1 MKKHLLLI
9 LTLFLLQNGFANA
22 DMIVDDS
29 IHNEIK
35 KEYNLDNLPPLP
47 KTSDE
52 TKTVENKKK
61 SPAIESVPIKYSSE
75 KPKPKINTKT
85 TKSKEEKKV
94 VSQQKTF
101 VMQTNYNNRSIKLN
115 SGKTFDVK
123 LMNTI
128 SSKSPIGTTVSFA
141 VIKPQTFKYLT
152 IPIGTMLYGK
162 IVNSHSAQYTGNGG
176 LIVVK
181 VHSIKYQNKIYP
193 LKGKVTLA
201 DNKHIFFNNIKGKR
215 LYLKNMCKKTTYGK
229 NVVKRTY
236 KSSKQLTKDPYTVIL
251 SPFPL
256 CLGLLTYTVNA
267 TVSPVLAIFTK
278 GMDITIKKNAKF
290 KIKMTDDAFI
300 Y

>member
-1 MKKHLLLI
+1 MNKALI
-9 LTLFLLQNGFANA
+9 LILFLLLFSNGFTYA

-47 KTSDE
+47 KTNEE
-52 TKTVENKKK
+52 TNTVENKKK
-61 SPAIESVPIKYSSE
+61 SPAIENVPIKYSSQKA
-75 KPKPKINTKT
+75 KPNTNT
-85 TKSKEEKKV
+85 TIPKEEKKV
-94 VSQQKTF
+94 VSQQKPF
-101 VMQTNYNNRSIKLN
+101 VTSTNYNNSSIKLN

-128 SSKSPIGTTVSFA
+128 SSKSRIGTTVSFA
-141 VIKPQTFKYLT
+141 VIKPQTFQYIT

-162 IVNSHSAQYTGNGG
+162 IVDSHSVQYTGNGG

-181 VHSIKYQNKIYP
+181 VHSIKYQNKTYP
-193 LKGKVTLA
+193 LEGKVTLV

-229 NVVKRTY
+229 NIVKRTY

-256 CLGLLTYTVNA
+256 CLGLLTYTVNVA
-267 TVSPVLAIFTK
+267 VSPVLAIFTK
-278 GMDITIKKNAKF
+278 GMDITIEKNAKF
-290 KIKMTDDAFI
+290 KIKMTDDAYI